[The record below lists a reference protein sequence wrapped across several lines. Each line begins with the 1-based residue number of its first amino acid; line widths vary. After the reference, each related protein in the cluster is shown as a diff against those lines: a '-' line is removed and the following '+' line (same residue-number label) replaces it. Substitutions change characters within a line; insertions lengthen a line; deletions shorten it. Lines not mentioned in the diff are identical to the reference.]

1 MKKNQIGHVI
11 VERQILSALSNRGKV
26 KPDDKKEI
34 ETFPFIVRL
43 YFAFQT
49 RTHLFLVMDFVPG
62 GDLLS
67 RLVKHGR
74 LTLRLSTIY
83 AAEVFLAL
91 DYLHKLGIIYRDMK
105 PENLLITSDG
115 HLKLADFG
123 VSYIH
128 SKGYAGSISPSHKA
142 RSPRSTSKS
151 SRRRGEEDGP
161 CSFVGTEIYMAPEL
175 ISQAIRARRKKK
187 SSARASKPYV
197 VCLSARISAFSL
209 FPTRNYYIRMLQ
221 KLFNTG
227 MTVKLWIGGDS
238 VYCSTIC

>member
-1 MKKNQIGHVI
+1 MKVISKRKMMKKNQIGHVI

-49 RTHLFLVMDFVPG
+49 RTHLFLVMEFVPG

-151 SRRRGEEDGP
+151 SRRHREEDGP

-209 FPTRNYYIRMLQ
+209 FPTRNY
-221 KLFNTG
+221 
-227 MTVKLWIGGDS
+227 
-238 VYCSTIC
+238 